1 MSEPCS
7 NLSKN
12 NSFLNKKPILKK
24 RSVSELMLQKSLS
37 SSSLVKQAA
46 AAVQAQQW
54 GYIEDRAPATPIFR
68 RSTSDFGP
76 SDISSHSISR
86 ENTECMSSSSTSGLH
101 SPSGER
107 KRIRF
112 DEKVEQCIAVDIKE
126 GDDDDDDDID
136 EWATQNDDYSSDDD
150 GIVLKSSRTRR
161 TSLIRH
167 SRSNSSSES
176 RTIAK
181 LPDTTLK
188 CRTEA
193 ESLLGLP
200 GSPIQ
205 SRWMSGQL
213 SPSPSQETIR
223 PARGKNFV
231 LEDEDDA
238 SLAWEP
244 SDAYLARRE
253 GGRGSLGQRD
263 GSYEFETSSS
273 AANTLDD
280 EGSSLRRTSSG
291 MFMPFEKDEDEVD
304 NDEDEITFGL
314 LGRVVD
320 TVNTARDIAHVIWN
334 VGWR

>member
-7 NLSKN
+7 NISKS
-12 NSFLNKKPILKK
+12 NSFLSKKPILKK

-46 AAVQAQQW
+46 ACVQAQQW
-54 GYIEDRAPATPIFR
+54 GIVDNWVPQPPIFR

-76 SDISSHSISR
+76 SELSSRSFSR
-86 ENTECMSSSSTSGLH
+86 ENTECISSSSTSGLQ

-112 DEKVEQCIAVDIKE
+112 DEKVEQCIAVDVKE
-126 GDDDDDDDID
+126 GDDDDDEDGD
-136 EWATQNDDYSSDDD
+136 EWATQDDEYSSDDD
-150 GIVLKSSRTRR
+150 GIILKSSKSRR
-161 TSLIRH
+161 GSLIRH

-188 CRTEA
+188 CRIET
-193 ESLLGLP
+193 ESLLALP
-200 GSPIQ
+200 SSPIQ

-223 PARGKNFV
+223 PSHSKNFI
-231 LEDEDDA
+231 LDDEDDA

-244 SDAYLARRE
+244 SDAFLIRGE
-253 GGRGSLGQRD
+253 SGRGSLAQSD
-263 GSYEFETSSS
+263 GSREMKAPSS
-273 AANTLDD
+273 AASSLEDD
-280 EGSSLRRTSSG
+280 SSDLRRTSSG
-291 MFMPFEKDEDEVD
+291 MFMPFDDEEAG
-304 NDEDEITFGL
+304 NDEDNIPFGL
-314 LGRVVD
+314 FGRVVD

-334 VGWR
+334 VGWRQ